1 MKAWVR
7 QRGVTAMPW
16 ASGPKEEGKAAAAAR
31 DGPGHL
37 KHLKEHGAA
46 ALECCVVRGSLGKV
60 SYCLQKW
67 FQAGTDRSDL
77 VFRGSL

>member
-1 MKAWVR
+1 
-7 QRGVTAMPW
+7 MPW

-60 SYCLQKW
+60 SYCLQKG

>member
-1 MKAWVR
+1 
-7 QRGVTAMPW
+7 MPW
-16 ASGPKEEGKAAAAAR
+16 ASGPKEEGKAAAAAAK
-31 DGPGHL
+31 DGPARL
-37 KHLKEHGAA
+37 RHLKEHRAA
-46 ALECCVVRGSLGKV
+46 AFECCVVRGSLGQV